1 MPIQATMTSDR
12 KPKVI
17 VTLTRKEA
25 DWLLNLL
32 DRETRSN
39 TEGDPA
45 CAGASGSRGLSVGR
59 ARHGFQ
65 AACLANRV
73 QAETKT
79 VTKMY

>member
-1 MPIQATMTSDR
+1 MTSDR

-45 CAGASGSRGLSVGR
+45 CAGASGARGEIRLPSRLLRDRIR
-59 ARHGFQ
+59 AEG
-65 AACLANRV
+65 
-73 QAETKT
+73 
-79 VTKMY
+79 

>member
-1 MPIQATMTSDR
+1 MTNDKKS
-12 KPKVI
+12 KVT

-45 CAGASGSRGLSVGR
+45 TVPSSSRGLSPSR
-59 ARHGFQ
+59 AQHGFQ
-65 AACLANRV
+65 AASLADRIR
-73 QAETKT
+73 AEG
-79 VTKMY
+79 